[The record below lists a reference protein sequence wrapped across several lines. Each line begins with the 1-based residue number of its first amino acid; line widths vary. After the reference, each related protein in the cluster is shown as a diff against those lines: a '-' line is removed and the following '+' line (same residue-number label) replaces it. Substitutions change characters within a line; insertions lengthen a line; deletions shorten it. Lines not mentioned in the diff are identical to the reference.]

1 MNNMNESLTVILQHL
16 LNNLR
21 VLVLPQ
27 KGDQF
32 SLLFMLSSVIGFIL
46 LCVFINRLR
55 MHCKPHHMMRH
66 YSPWGTVMYLFSGSF
81 LLSLEAIIQLLVKS
95 FFNNNWQPDSIF
107 NYQPITI
114 NNDPLWVSISQLF
127 FACMVVIG
135 VVAILRGFVLA
146 VKLGEGQDGSVGR
159 VLTHIIAGVVAVN
172 AINVVSLIN
181 LF

>member
-1 MNNMNESLTVILQHL
+1 MNQSLTAILQHL
-16 LNNLR
+16 LDNLR

-27 KGDQF
+27 NSDQF

-46 LCVFINRLR
+46 LCVFVNRLR

-66 YSPWGTVMYLFSGSF
+66 YSPWATVMYLFSGSF
-81 LLSLEAIIQLLVKS
+81 LLSLQAIIQLLVKS
-95 FFNNNWQPDSIF
+95 FFNDNWQPDNVF

-114 NNDPLWVSISQLF
+114 NNDPLWGSISELF

-135 VVAILRGFVLA
+135 IVAILRGFILA

-159 VLTHIIAGVVAVN
+159 VLTHIIAGAVAVN